1 MMQVRLMWLLLLL
14 MSQSVFAAN
23 QCYEK
28 GNEVFSVQFEVV
40 GHSNHHPEVYITNN
54 GGRRTETLWYTGT
67 EKSDNKV
74 PYLFNEQSLQDGVK
88 YQIRIINDSVNDVL
102 QYYRRVDSEVNS
114 DWVLVQEIGQK
125 IHQGVIHILSNDP
138 EITMICAQ
146 EIVEPEEPVLFN
158 QCDYFPQPIQ
168 SWIAANNSDY
178 NNFPSSELDLQIENV
193 NIRGWSDGYLD
204 DPDNFYH
211 FEDWTG
217 DRTVLR
223 VGYERVSNSWLAYE
237 NPNAKVCNG
246 NTGCYPGNE
255 DGQLHLRQTEAPV
268 PIAVEFTAQEELTI
282 SNDPLGNDRNS
293 YTRVCAD
300 SKSSCQYSEEGDTVT
315 ITIVRDLKL
324 LHVDTN
330 SSKKFKLEFFGN
342 RKIENFEYMSKPGF
356 LEVIFERFATHYF
369 SRIIGDGDQARFHF
383 ASHVRLNITDSFT
396 PNNTLIFNYPPD
408 TGVLSDFVA
417 PVIYGPHATFTFI
430 QLQSDTTA
438 NAEVFLLARHIKFTK
453 FVQLSGSITA
463 NKLTV
468 QEGLNLNALDG
479 SPDCWKGGESQD
491 SYDLTLSPTESYSLI
506 CEREQVEFQVLDDT
520 NQATGT
526 FNGTID
532 VEAVGG
538 TLNLIKGSGSNGS
551 YRADEN
557 GQLWFELSET
567 GSEIITVSGTLMS
580 NGNSS
585 QAAGTYHFVPYKL
598 AADDQFVIA
607 NKEQS
612 VQVKALACDD
622 SGNVVDTKYSGS
634 PDVSSAWVAPTD
646 GAGRLDFKP
655 VFPEESKGESISPLT
670 MQDSGIKTVT
680 MTDTNFDCTG
690 FSDCPI
696 KGKGTLQG
704 SFTVYSRPW
713 TLAICS
719 PNDSSSMDGN
729 ITARSSTAFT
739 AAGSNF
745 ALNVRP
751 LRWISNGAEQ
761 GEIETSGLCAE
772 AVTQNFFADAAQLT
786 AMTELSYQVAQP
798 EEGDSGTLNGILAL
812 SNDAGENNS
821 YLPFSDLSWS
831 EVGVLRVQA
840 AISGQYLG
848 MTVNPGYRDIGRF
861 YPAWL
866 SLSANDWDYPDDHSG
881 FAYMNQPF
889 GYGFSVAAQNRQGQ
903 ITKNYS
909 SFDAALI
916 ADIKLL
922 AVDSSGAELGAR
934 ISDYDLQFWDG
945 SGSWSD
951 GVLSGDHSLTFSK
964 LVSNSSP
971 YTTSADG
978 PFNSGFGLRV
988 TDKVDGVDFAA
999 PQLALTQDG
1008 ASVDN
1013 GQVFALQPD
1022 IRYGRMVL
1030 DDVGG
1035 AVTSVINVPLRVEYW
1050 QGSRFVTNRDD
1061 NGSWFRSSSNSICRQ
1076 SIWTSDAGKFNSSL
1090 EPRQESLQIPTV
1102 SAGES
1107 DQLMAEP
1114 HSKHEQNSV
1123 REQVRFWLRLDD
1135 SSTSSPQLADSSV
1148 TCGPQGADNPWL
1160 QYNWRG
1166 VGDEDP
1172 SAVVTFGVHRGN
1184 DRVIFRGEAR
1194 LTGQ

>member
-1 MMQVRLMWLLLLL
+1 MKRIIQLTLLLLL
-14 MSQSVFAAN
+14 CAAKPAFAMVQSCDLFVPGIDGRVLQFDVIGQGKRTQTLYMSNIWPFPDQS
-23 QCYEK
+23 
-28 GNEVFSVQFEVV
+28 
-40 GHSNHHPEVYITNN
+40 
-54 GGRRTETLWYTGT
+54 LWYTGPQRSIFDLT
-67 EKSDNKV
+67 SH
-74 PYLFNEQSLQDGVK
+74 FNESYLEQGIRYRVRIQYFPFLAIYSIRNLTYGGEWQERERRINLTLLNRVWGDESIYNLNCDASLT
-88 YQIRIINDSVNDVL
+88 
-102 QYYRRVDSEVNS
+102 E
-114 DWVLVQEIGQK
+114 EP
-125 IHQGVIHILSNDP
+125 IHIPL
-138 EITMICAQ
+138 ET
-146 EIVEPEEPVLFN
+146 
-158 QCDYFPQPIQ
+158 CDVFPQPVQ
-168 SWIAANNSDY
+168 SWKTTGTIYGD
-178 NNFPSSELDLQIENV
+178 FPSSKFNV
-193 NIRGWSDGYLD
+193 QNQATEIKGWSPAYLAD
-204 DPDNFYH
+204 RNNIYRYSTPQGNGPFWDTLRIGFDEVGNEYIEYQNPDS
-211 FEDWTG
+211 
-217 DRTVLR
+217 R
-223 VGYERVSNSWLAYE
+223 
-237 NPNAKVCNG
+237 VCNG
-246 NTGCYPGNE
+246 TMGCYPGNDDGLLE
-255 DGQLHLRQTEAPV
+255 LRKAETPQALSINFDGQDSIQINNGT
-268 PIAVEFTAQEELTI
+268 TD
-282 SNDPLGNDRNS
+282 SNS
-293 YTRVCAD
+293 YQRICRSGSAIC
-300 SKSSCQYSEEGDTVT
+300 SYSEPNDGN
-315 ITIVRDLKL
+315 IYIHLKKNL
-324 LHVDTN
+324 RSLNLNGWST
-330 SSKKFKLEFFGN
+330 KKLYLMLDDG
-342 RKIENFEYMSKPGF
+342 RKIETLTYGGNVA
-356 LEVIFERFATHYF
+356 LYF
-369 SRIIGDGDQARFHF
+369 YNSARVNVRTLSGNGDGNWYFESNVQ
-383 ASHVRLNITDSFT
+383 LNITESLRPD
-396 PNNTLIFNYPPD
+396 NNLVTHYLDNMAGYIQ
-408 TGVLSDFVA
+408 
-417 PVIYGPHATFTFI
+417 PVFYGPRA
-430 QLQSDTTA
+430 DM
-438 NAEVFLLARHIKFTK
+438 LLRSNNELRASVLAKSVTIPNYMSM
-453 FVQLSGSITA
+453 QGSITTNQLNISSGLALRAPA
-463 NKLTV
+463 NKPECWDGNSINSQYALTLQPSEDYALICQTQRLEFQV
-468 QEGLNLNALDG
+468 VDLNSLPSSSYSGQIAI
-479 SPDCWKGGESQD
+479 SPAS
-491 SYDLTLSPTESYSLI
+491 SDLTL
-506 CEREQVEFQVLDDT
+506 VE
-520 NQATGT
+520 G
-526 FNGTID
+526 
-532 VEAVGG
+532 
-538 TLNLIKGSGSNGS
+538 KGSGSNGLYTPNS
-551 YRADEN
+551 N
-557 GQLWFELSET
+557 GELWFDLAATASQT
-567 GSEIITVSGTLMS
+567 LTISGALNPQGSSAAVS
-580 NGNSS
+580 
-585 QAAGTYHFVPYKL
+585 GTYHFVPYKL
-598 AADDQFVIA
+598 SADDQYVIA
-607 NKEQS
+607 SKPH
-612 VQVKALACDD
+612 QVTITAQTCDA
-622 SGNVVDTKYSGS
+622 NGS
-634 PDVSSAWVAPTD
+634 PKDLAYQGTPTVSSEWQAPAN
-646 GAGRLDFKP
+646 GAGELKFSP
-655 VFPEESKGESISPLT
+655 VFKDGEATADLV
-670 MQDSGIKTVT
+670 MDDSGIKTVSLE
-680 MTDTNFDCTG
+680 DSNFSCRELG
-690 FSDCPI
+690 EDCPI

-729 ITARSSTAFT
+729 ITDRSSTAFT
-739 AAGSNF
+739 AAGSSF

-751 LRWISNGAEQ
+751 LRWISDGAEQ
-761 GEIETSGLCAE
+761 GEIETSGLCARP
-772 AVTQNFFADAAQLT
+772 VTQNFFADAAQLT

-798 EEGDSGTLNGILAL
+798 EEGDSGTLNGILAMP
-812 SNDAGENNS
+812 NYAGENNS

-840 AISGQYLG
+840 AIRGQYLG

-861 YPAWL
+861 YPDSL
-866 SLSANDWDYPDDHSG
+866 SLSANDWDYPDGHTG

-903 ITKNYS
+903 VTKNYS
-909 SFDAALI
+909 SFDPALI

-945 SGSWSD
+945 SGSWSG

-1076 SIWTSDAGKFNSSL
+1076 SIWTSDAGKSNSSL
-1090 EPRQESLQIPTV
+1090 EPRQEFLQIPTL

-1114 HSKHEQNSV
+1114 HSKQEQNSV